1 MKRGGLY
8 RLIATFM
15 TFDLR
20 SDELPNIL
28 MRFQNEIGNP
38 SNISELTAA
47 NCKKIGYKKDKWLY
61 LILFY
66 SYRIISKRIIPLPTT
81 HSVN

>member
-47 NCKKIGYKKDKWLY
+47 NCKKSAI
-61 LILFY
+61 
-66 SYRIISKRIIPLPTT
+66 KRISGYTWFYFIHIGL
-81 HSVN
+81 SLKE

>member
-1 MKRGGLY
+1 MKRGALY

-28 MRFQNEIGNP
+28 MRFQNKIGNP
-38 SNISELTAA
+38 SNISELTAE
-47 NCKKIGYKKDKWLY
+47 NCKKIGYEKDKWLY

>member
-47 NCKKIGYKKDKWLY
+47 NCKKSAI
-61 LILFY
+61 
-66 SYRIISKRIIPLPTT
+66 KRISGYT
-81 HSVN
+81 